1 MNQFILGAST
11 LASALAGLLF
21 LKFWRRSGDR
31 FFLYFMFSF
40 WIEGTGRLY
49 EAVTESMHEDTP
61 VSYLLRLLAY
71 ALILAAIVDKNL
83 PRRGRK

>member
-40 WIEGTGRLY
+40 WIVGTGRLY